1 MKSQVVN
8 SIIDFTAKA
17 EGFSSTPYICPAGYR
32 TIGYG
37 RNLDAKPLDID
48 EISED
53 DAWSL
58 LESDLEEV
66 YDQLSNKFPWFSSCE
81 LYVQAV
87 LLDMTFNMGIG
98 DISKFKKML
107 AACEAHDDA
116 KMIAEMKDSKWYEQV
131 GSRSKG
137 LILRIENKLV

>member
-1 MKSQVVN
+1 MKSKVVN
-8 SIIDFTAKA
+8 SIIDFTAKS

-37 RNLDAKPLDID
+37 RNLDAKPLNVD
-48 EISED
+48 EISEE
-53 DAWSL
+53 DAYQL

-66 YDQLSNKFPWFSSCE
+66 YDQLARKFPYFVDCE

-98 DISKFKKML
+98 DISKFKDML
-107 AACEAHDDA
+107 SACKNHDDE
-116 KMIAEMKDSKWYEQV
+116 KMIAEMKDSRWYNQV
-131 GSRSKG
+131 GNRSEN
-137 LILRIENKLV
+137 LILRIKNKVI

>member
-8 SIIDFTAKA
+8 SIIDFTAKS

-37 RNLDAKPLDID
+37 RNLDTNPLDID

-53 DAWSL
+53 DAYSL
-58 LESDLEEV
+58 LEEDLEEV
-66 YDQLSNKFPWFSSCE
+66 YDQLNRKFSWFSSCE
-81 LYVQAV
+81 LYIQAV
-87 LLDMTFNMGIG
+87 LLDMTFNMGISG
-98 DISKFKKML
+98 ISKFKDML
-107 AACEAHDDA
+107 AACKTNDVD

-131 GSRSKG
+131 GNRSKG
-137 LILRIENKLV
+137 LILRLENKLV

>member
-8 SIIDFTAKA
+8 SIIDFTAKS
-17 EGFSSTPYICPAGYR
+17 EGFSSTPYICPAGYK

-37 RNLDAKPLDID
+37 RNLDANPLDID

-53 DAWSL
+53 DAWAL
-58 LESDLEEV
+58 LEEDLEKV
-66 YDQLSNKFPWFSSCE
+66 YDQLNRKFPWFSSCE

-98 DISKFKKML
+98 DISKFKDML
-107 AACEAHDDA
+107 VACKAHDDA
-116 KMIAEMKDSKWYEQV
+116 KMIAEMKDSRWYKQV
-131 GSRSKG
+131 GDRSKG

>member
-66 YDQLSNKFPWFSSCE
+66 YDQLDRKFSWFSSCE

-98 DISKFKKML
+98 DISKFKNML

-131 GSRSKG
+131 GNRSKG

>member
-8 SIIDFTAKA
+8 SIIDFTAKS

-37 RNLDAKPLDID
+37 RNLDANPLDID

-58 LESDLEEV
+58 LEEDLEKV
-66 YDQLSNKFPWFSSCE
+66 YDQLARKFPWFVDCE

-98 DISKFKKML
+98 DISKFKDML
-107 AACEAHDDA
+107 AACKAHDDA

-131 GSRSKG
+131 GDRSKG
-137 LILRIENKLV
+137 LVLRIENKLI

>member
-8 SIIDFTAKA
+8 SIIDFTAKS
-17 EGFSSTPYICPAGYR
+17 EGFSSTPYRCPAGYM

-37 RNLDAKPLDID
+37 RNLDANPLDID

-53 DAWSL
+53 DAYAL
-58 LESDLEEV
+58 LEEDLERV
-66 YDQLSNKFPWFSSCE
+66 YDQLARKFPWFTSCE

-98 DISKFKKML
+98 DISKFKDML
-107 AACEAHDDA
+107 AACKAGDDA
-116 KMIAEMKDSKWYEQV
+116 KMIAEMKDSRWYKQV
-131 GSRSKG
+131 GNRSKG
-137 LILRIENKLV
+137 LVLRIENKLV